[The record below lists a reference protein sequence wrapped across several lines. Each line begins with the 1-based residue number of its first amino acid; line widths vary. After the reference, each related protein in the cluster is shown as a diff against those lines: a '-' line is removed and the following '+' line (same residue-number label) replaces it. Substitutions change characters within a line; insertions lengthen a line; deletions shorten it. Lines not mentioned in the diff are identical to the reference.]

1 MTITDKRGPR
11 RWR

>member
-1 MTITDKRGPR
+1 MTITDKRDPR